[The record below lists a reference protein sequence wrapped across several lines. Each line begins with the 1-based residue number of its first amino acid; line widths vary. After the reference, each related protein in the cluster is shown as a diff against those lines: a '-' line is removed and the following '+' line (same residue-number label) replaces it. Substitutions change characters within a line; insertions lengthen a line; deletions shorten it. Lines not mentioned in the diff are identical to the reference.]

1 MSDNPALANLKSQV
15 SHKVCDLVLQH
26 AQSLRTR
33 SGWKRNRP
41 PKAMGIARY
50 LALAILSAELVG
62 VDAFAG
68 SGSTTLTAEETIT
81 IRTSVVYRDIKVCND
96 SASQGDL
103 LAAFGSNEP
112 VRLAPG
118 MCQPV
123 GSRRPH
129 HPAQRFG
136 RDHRIGLPGVD
147 LLGAKRALS

>member
-1 MSDNPALANLKSQV
+1 MSDNPALADLKLQV

-33 SGWKRNRP
+33 SGWKKNRP

-118 MCQPV
+118 MCQWDR
-123 GSRRPH
+123 G
-129 HPAQRFG
+129 
-136 RDHRIGLPGVD
+136 DRITLRNDSAATIASAYRVSTCSEPRGH
-147 LLGAKRALS
+147 

>member
-33 SGWKRNRP
+33 SGWTKNRP
-41 PKAMGIARY
+41 PKAMRIARY

-68 SGSTTLTAEETIT
+68 SGSTTLIAGETLT

-118 MCQPV
+118 MCQWDR
-123 GSRRPH
+123 G
-129 HPAQRFG
+129 
-136 RDHRIGLPGVD
+136 DRITLRNDSAATIASAYRVSTCSEPRGH
-147 LLGAKRALS
+147 

>member
-118 MCQPV
+118 MCQWDR
-123 GSRRPH
+123 G
-129 HPAQRFG
+129 
-136 RDHRIGLPGVD
+136 DRITLRNDSAATIASAYRVSTCSEPRGH
-147 LLGAKRALS
+147 

>member
-68 SGSTTLTAEETIT
+68 SGSTTLIAGETLT

-118 MCQPV
+118 MCQWDR
-123 GSRRPH
+123 G
-129 HPAQRFG
+129 
-136 RDHRIGLPGVD
+136 DRITLRNDSAATIASAYRVSTCSEPRGH
-147 LLGAKRALS
+147 

>member
-33 SGWKRNRP
+33 SGWKKNRP

-118 MCQPV
+118 MCQWDR
-123 GSRRPH
+123 G
-129 HPAQRFG
+129 
-136 RDHRIGLPGVD
+136 DRITLRNDSAATIASAYRVSTCSEPRGH
-147 LLGAKRALS
+147 

>member
-1 MSDNPALANLKSQV
+1 MSDNPALANLKLQV

-68 SGSTTLTAEETIT
+68 SGSTTLTAGETLT

-118 MCQPV
+118 MCQWDR
-123 GSRRPH
+123 G
-129 HPAQRFG
+129 
-136 RDHRIGLPGVD
+136 DRITLRNDSAATIASAYRVSTCSEPRGH
-147 LLGAKRALS
+147 

>member
-1 MSDNPALANLKSQV
+1 M
-15 SHKVCDLVLQH
+15 
-26 AQSLRTR
+26 R
-33 SGWKRNRP
+33 
-41 PKAMGIARY
+41 IAST
-50 LALAILSAELVG
+50 AAILSVLVG
-62 VDAFAG
+62 ADAFAG
-68 SGSTTLTAEETIT
+68 SGSPTLAAGEILT

>member
-68 SGSTTLTAEETIT
+68 SGSTTLIAGETLT

-103 LAAFGSNEP
+103 LAAFGSDEP

-118 MCQPV
+118 MCQWDR
-123 GSRRPH
+123 G
-129 HPAQRFG
+129 
-136 RDHRIGLPGVD
+136 DRITLRNDSAATIASAYRVSTCSEPRGH
-147 LLGAKRALS
+147 